1 MALGQNILLQ
11 PIPRRFQAGLCPVA
25 RSIAAQRDPGFG
37 AKASRIETIPWRNA
51 NYQSLGDRNDGELQR
66 VVAVESMG
74 VKEAANWDGLFSNP
88 QPNYIDDHGYQ
99 SGEAA
104 DHRRDLHQHRQ
115 GNRRNYCSA
124 PPKELVGF
132 LIDAELIELILT
144 DCPSHHCY
152 LPDKASRTADTK
164 EHPPRAD

>member
-1 MALGQNILLQ
+1 
-11 PIPRRFQAGLCPVA
+11 
-25 RSIAAQRDPGFG
+25 
-37 AKASRIETIPWRNA
+37 
-51 NYQSLGDRNDGELQR
+51 
-66 VVAVESMG
+66 MG

-124 PPKELVGF
+124 PPKELVGV

-164 EHPPRAD
+164 EHPPRADWLGMKPILTLGKVRLPFAFTVS